1 MQGGDHFDPSSLT
14 ALILDDN
21 HYERG
26 ISLDQLRA
34 MGFGRVIG
42 AANTMEAWEALRLSN
57 PTVVLMDW
65 IEGAGGDGL
74 DFARRVRK
82 SEETPNRAVPM
93 FMLTT
98 RGSAAEV
105 ELARRAGIDGYLRKP
120 ISALALQQRVKTV
133 LSNPQPFVVTA
144 SYVGPCRRRRRPDLN
159 YLGPLRRLDDTAPEQ
174 LVKGEAEELD
184 LKAELARARVAALEA
199 AAKELAPGDAKQA
212 RVVYRAVQEL
222 VEVGEQIGDPSLALG
237 AREMAR
243 YLQAQGATERLD
255 PEVVRTHVA
264 ALHQLVHLPHA
275 LCEERQRVAA
285 GLKRMVDKKLKQA
298 DAA

>member
-1 MQGGDHFDPSSLT
+1 MSGGDHFDPSSLT
-14 ALILDDN
+14 ALVLDEN

-42 AANTMEAWEALRLSN
+42 AANSMEAWEAVRLSN
-57 PTVVLMDW
+57 PHVILMEWLD
-65 IEGAGGDGL
+65 GAGGDGL

-98 RGSAAEV
+98 RGSERDVA
-105 ELARRAGIDGYLRKP
+105 LARMAGLDGYLRKP

-133 LSNPQPFVVTA
+133 IANPQPFVVTA

-159 YLGPLRRLDDTAPEQ
+159 YLGPLRRLDDVAPEQ
-174 LVKGEAEELD
+174 LVQGDAEELD
-184 LKAELARARVAALEA
+184 LKADLARARVAALEA
-199 AAKELAPGDAKQA
+199 SARELKPGDAKQA
-212 RVVYRAVQEL
+212 RVVYRAVQDL

-243 YLQAQGATERLD
+243 YLQAQGATDRLD

-264 ALHQLVHLPHA
+264 ALHQMVHLPHA
-275 LCEERQRVAA
+275 LCEERQRVATS
-285 GLKRMVDKKLKQA
+285 LKRMVDKKLKQA

>member
-1 MQGGDHFDPSSLT
+1 MQGEDHFDPSSLT
-14 ALILDDN
+14 ALVLDDN
-21 HYERG
+21 HYERS

-42 AANTMEAWEALRLSN
+42 AANAVEAWESVRLSN
-57 PTVVLMDW
+57 PNVILMDW
-65 IEGAGGDGL
+65 IENGGDGL
-74 DFARRVRK
+74 DFARRIRR
-82 SEETPNRAVPM
+82 SEETPNRTVPM

-98 RGSAAEV
+98 RGAAAEV
-105 ELARRAGIDGYLRKP
+105 ERARRSGVDGYLRKP

-133 LSNPQPFVVTA
+133 ISNPQPFVVTA
-144 SYVGPCRRRRRPDLN
+144 NYVGPCRRRRRPDLS

-184 LKAELARARVAALEA
+184 LKAELARARVAALETV
-199 AAKELAPGDAKQA
+199 AKDLKPSDTNQA
-212 RVVYRAVQEL
+212 RVVYRAVQDL
-222 VEVGEQIGDPSLALG
+222 VDVAEQIGDPSLALG
-237 AREMAR
+237 AREMER
-243 YLQAQGATERLD
+243 YLQAQGATDRLD

-298 DAA
+298 NAA

>member
-14 ALILDDN
+14 ALVLDDN

-34 MGFGRVIG
+34 MGFKRAIG
-42 AANTMEAWEALRLSN
+42 AANTMEAWEALRMSN
-57 PTVVLMDW
+57 PNVVLMEW
-65 IEGAGGDGL
+65 IYGAGGDGL

-82 SEETPNRAVPM
+82 SEDTPNRAVPM

-98 RGSAAEV
+98 RGLERDVEV
-105 ELARRAGIDGYLRKP
+105 ARLAGVDGYLRKP
-120 ISALALQQRVKTV
+120 ISAFTLQQRVKTV
-133 LSNPQPFVVTA
+133 IANPQPFVVTA
-144 SYVGPCRRRRRPDLN
+144 SYVGPCRRRRRPDLT
-159 YLGPLRRLDDTAPEQ
+159 YLGPLRRLEDAAPQQ
-174 LVKGEAEELD
+174 LVKGDEEELD
-184 LKAELARARVAALEA
+184 LKANLARARVAALETVA
-199 AAKELAPGDAKQA
+199 RNLAPGDAKQA
-212 RVVYRAVQEL
+212 RLVYRAVLEV
-222 VEVGEQIGDPSLALG
+222 VEVGERIGDPSLTLG

-243 YLQAQGATERLD
+243 YLQAQGATDRLD

-264 ALHQLVHLPHA
+264 ALHQMVHLPHV

-285 GLKRMVDKKLKQA
+285 SLKRMVDKKLKQT

>member
-1 MQGGDHFDPSSLT
+1 MQVGDQFDPSSLT
-14 ALILDDN
+14 ALVLDDN

-34 MGFGRVIG
+34 MGFRRVIG
-42 AANTMEAWEALRLSN
+42 AANTMEAWEALRVSN
-57 PTVVLMDW
+57 PNVVLMEW
-65 IEGAGGDGL
+65 IDGAGGDGL
-74 DFARRVRK
+74 EFARRVRK

-98 RGSAAEV
+98 RGSERDVEV
-105 ELARRAGIDGYLRKP
+105 ARMAGVDGYLRKP

-133 LSNPQPFVVTA
+133 ISNPQPFVVTA

-159 YLGPLRRLDDTAPEQ
+159 YLGPLRRLDDSAPEQ
-174 LVKGEAEELD
+174 LVRGDEEELD
-184 LKAELARARVAALEA
+184 LKADLARARVAALESTVRH
-199 AAKELAPGDAKQA
+199 LAPGDAKQA
-212 RVVYRAVQEL
+212 RVVYRAVQDL
-222 VEVGEQIGDPSLALG
+222 VEVGEQIGDSSLALG

-243 YLQAQGATERLD
+243 YLQAQGATDRLD

-264 ALHQLVHLPHA
+264 ALHQMVHLPHA
-275 LCEERQRVAA
+275 LCEERQRVAKS
-285 GLKRMVDKKLKQA
+285 LKRMVDKKLRQA

>member
-1 MQGGDHFDPSSLT
+1 MQGGDQFDPSNLT

-42 AANTMEAWEALRLSN
+42 AANTMEAWEAVRLVN
-57 PTVVLMDW
+57 PSVILMDW
-65 IEGAGGDGL
+65 INGAGGDGL

-105 ELARRAGIDGYLRKP
+105 ELARRSGVDGYLRKP

-133 LSNPQPFVVTA
+133 ISNPQPFVVTA

-174 LVKGEAEELD
+174 LVKGETEELD
-184 LKAELARARVAALEA
+184 VKAELARARVAALEA
-199 AAKELAPGDAKQA
+199 AAKALKPGDAKQA
-212 RVVYRAVQEL
+212 RVVYRAVQDL

-275 LCEERQRVAA
+275 LCEERQRVAT

>member
-1 MQGGDHFDPSSLT
+1 MQGGDHFDPSNLT

-26 ISLDQLRA
+26 ISVDQLRA
-34 MGFGRVIG
+34 MGFGRVVG
-42 AANTMEAWEALRLSN
+42 AANTMEAWEAVRLIN
-57 PTVVLMDW
+57 PNVILMDW
-65 IEGAGGDGL
+65 IDGAGGDGL
-74 DFARRVRK
+74 EFARRVRK

-105 ELARRAGIDGYLRKP
+105 ELARRSGIDGYLRKP
-120 ISALALQQRVKTV
+120 ISALMLQQRVKTV
-133 LSNPQPFVVTA
+133 ISNPQPFVVTA

-184 LKAELARARVAALEA
+184 VKAELARARVAALEA
-199 AAKELAPGDAKQA
+199 TAKELKPGDAKQA

-275 LCEERQRVAA
+275 LCEERQRVAT

>member
-1 MQGGDHFDPSSLT
+1 MQGGDHFDPSGLT
-14 ALILDDN
+14 ALILDEN

-42 AANTMEAWEALRLSN
+42 AANSMEAWEAVRLSN
-57 PTVVLMDW
+57 PSVILMDW
-65 IEGAGGDGL
+65 MYGAGGDGL
-74 DFARRVRK
+74 EFARRVRK

-105 ELARRAGIDGYLRKP
+105 ELARRSGVDGYLRKP
-120 ISALALQQRVKTV
+120 ISALVLQQRVKTV
-133 LSNPQPFVVTA
+133 ISNPQPFVVTA

-159 YLGPLRRLDDTAPEQ
+159 YLGPLRRLDDKAPEQ
-174 LVKGEAEELD
+174 LVKGEAEDLD

-199 AAKELAPGDAKQA
+199 AARMLAPGDAKQA
-212 RVVYRAVQEL
+212 RVVYRAVQDL
-222 VEVGEQIGDPSLALG
+222 VEVGEQIGDPSLAFG

-243 YLQAQGATERLD
+243 YLQAQGATDRLD

-264 ALHQLVHLPHA
+264 ALYQMVHLPHA
-275 LCEERQRVAA
+275 LCEERQNVAA
-285 GLKRMVDKKLKQA
+285 SLKRMVDKKLKQA